1 MQNKAKKYLKK
12 TGWIYNLNARIKA
25 VLNLKKLKRLQE
37 YYSAKAKEAGIKYGA
52 SDAIQAVRKNLA
64 ARGINTGSFP
74 IGKLR
79 IFWVGTNIAQ
89 DESGFLQGL
98 RHFGEV
104 VSFKNELG
112 DYGMAGANVD
122 QRHPDI
128 AKIIESNGRA
138 LLTQVEKANTEKR
151 IDLFLGQMWADVL
164 DAEVLQKIQKMGIPV
179 INISMDDK
187 LPALWD
193 SYRGRRMGAVGLGK
207 GVDLTLTTTPEVCPW
222 YAVEGYP
229 AIYWP
234 LASDPKIFYPRADKK
249 YDVVFIGSNYG
260 LRTKLVEA
268 IEKAGIHA
276 DAFGPGWPN
285 GSRGAEESA
294 EIFGSAKIILG
305 TGNIGY
311 NEDVFTIKLRDFDAP
326 MSGALY
332 ITHRNPDLLDL
343 FEENREIVCYAS
355 IDECVQKIRYYLDH
369 PNEMQKI
376 AEAGF
381 IRASQ
386 NYFWDKRIGDTL
398 ALLGF
403 STAGGDGSELHK

>member
-1 MQNKAKKYLKK
+1 MLKEFKKNLKK
-12 TGWIYNLNARIKA
+12 NRWIYAINARIKA
-25 VLNLKKLKRLQE
+25 AIGAHKLNKLSSHYKGAAASL
-37 YYSAKAKEAGIKYGA
+37 GVFYGTK
-52 SDAIQAVRKNLA
+52 SAVRMVRENLA
-64 ARGINTGSFP
+64 KRGIYNWGRA
-74 IGKLR
+74 GKRLR
-79 IFWVGTNIAQ
+79 IFWVGANIAQ

-98 RHFGEV
+98 RNLGEV
-104 VSFKNELG
+104 ISFKNEQG
-112 DYGMAGANVD
+112 DYGMAGANAD

-138 LLTQVEKANTEKR
+138 LLAQVERANAEKK

-164 DAEVLQKIQKMGIPV
+164 DVEVLQKIQKMGIPV

-193 SYRGRRMGAVGLGK
+193 SYLGRRMGAVGLGK

-234 LASDPKIFYPRADKK
+234 LASDPKIFYPRTDKK

-260 LRTKLVEA
+260 LRTKLVGA
-268 IEKAGIHA
+268 IEGAGIRV
-276 DAFGPGWPN
+276 DAFGPGWSN

-332 ITHRNPDLLDL
+332 ITHRNPDLLEL
-343 FEENREIVCYAS
+343 FKEGEEIECYMS
-355 IDECVQKIRYYLDH
+355 FDECIEKIKYYLSN
-369 PNEMQKI
+369 PASLKRISN
-376 AEAGF
+376 AGLAKA
-381 IRASQ
+381 RA
-386 NYFWDKRIGDTL
+386 NYSWDKRMNELIGV
-398 ALLGF
+398 LGF
-403 STAGGDGSELHK
+403 GAEERGD